1 MIIEISRIA
10 KRHHKWVASMGWHNR
25 TSLEALAMVGSEM
38 GEAAIEIS
46 LAGVTNKFKHEL
58 ADIVLRCI
66 DFTESLGI
74 DLESR
79 ILPPTTRSVAYV
91 SLERGFL
98 DLIGLLSRAV
108 NAARAS
114 NDDLLG
120 DYLVEIIAK
129 SFEIGERLGIDL
141 IASLSEK
148 VEINIA
154 RGSRGRVI

>member
-1 MIIEISRIA
+1 M
-10 KRHHKWVASMGWHNR
+10 
-25 TSLEALAMVGSEM
+25 
-38 GEAAIEIS
+38 
-46 LAGVTNKFKHEL
+46 
-58 ADIVLRCI
+58 
-66 DFTESLGI
+66 
-74 DLESR
+74 
-79 ILPPTTRSVAYV
+79 